1 MKGPAASSANIFS
14 HGVSFLSFFF
24 FKFGFLEL
32 PGPFIR
38 KAKEKRKEVNRARIK
53 LHLLVHRSQR
63 NFGDVNVNNL
73 PYCIVLKNV
82 Y

>member
-1 MKGPAASSANIFS
+1 MQIFFPM
-14 HGVSFLSFFF
+14 VFLFFLF
-24 FKFGFLEL
+24 FLKFGFLEL